1 MPSRRKAGDA
11 TPECLYWM
19 AKAVMAACFT
29 GRCPK
34 ADEATLKMQRQ
45 QVEQAV
51 KELGRIPIGE
61 YSLAC
66 CIYRCGLNVCVRLSF
81 TH

>member
-1 MPSRRKAGDA
+1 
-11 TPECLYWM
+11 
-19 AKAVMAACFT
+19 MAACFT

-81 TH
+81 THKHKGCSMIKCVGGSRDLH